1 MRMIFIGPPGA
12 GKGTQAKQ
20 ICEDY
25 DIVQLSSGDLL
36 RYHIEKGTEVG
47 IHANNFISR
56 GELVPDNIM
65 IDMIRKELKHP
76 RYENGYIL
84 DGFPR
89 TITQADEFD
98 DILLK
103 FRHKI
108 DLVMVL
114 MIPQDEI
121 VKRLSQRRTCKT
133 CGNTFH
139 LEFHPPK
146 VPNVCDVDGG
156 PLYQRYD
163 DQEGPIMNR
172 LRIYDIQTK
181 PLIEYYSKK
190 GLVELV
196 DSTGDIKVIYQNIKK
211 ILDKYKD

>member
-12 GKGTQAKQ
+12 GKGTQAKK

-65 IDMIRKELKHP
+65 IDMIKKELKDS

-89 TITQADEFD
+89 TITQAEEFD
-98 DILLK
+98 DILIKL
-103 FRHKI
+103 RQKI

-114 MIPQDEI
+114 MLPQEEI

-133 CGNTFH
+133 CGNSYH
-139 LEFHPPK
+139 LEFKPPK
-146 VPNVCDVDGG
+146 IPNICDIDGG
-156 PLYQRYD
+156 TLYQRYD

-172 LRIYDIQTK
+172 LRVYDTQTK

-190 GLVELV
+190 GMVEFV
-196 DSTGDIKVIYQNIKK
+196 DSIGDISAIYHNIKS
-211 ILDKYKD
+211 ILDKY